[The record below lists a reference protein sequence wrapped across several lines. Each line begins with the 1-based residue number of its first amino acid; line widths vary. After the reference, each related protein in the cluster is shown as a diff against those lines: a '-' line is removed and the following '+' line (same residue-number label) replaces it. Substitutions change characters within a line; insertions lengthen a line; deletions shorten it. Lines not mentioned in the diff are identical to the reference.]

1 MSAARIP
8 RGLPPALAWMSACS
22 ALACGRAAPPPE
34 RAGEPPASLEAA
46 LTAEAAPSQTSRIER
61 DGLAI
66 AFTLRGLDGA
76 SKAVAGA
83 DAVAEITLTDAATG
97 APARGLAPLAWMTK
111 RSQAAALDATAC
123 REKVK
128 SFTAGLLSVRPDVD
142 MNAYLVWTLNQD
154 STLSVINPQIAFGQS
169 KLRSVVSLAGV
180 GASFALH
187 PDRDSLYVTI
197 RGGRSLA
204 VVDTR
209 RGLVKSNVPVG
220 ADPTF
225 VAVAPDG
232 RTVWVGNDGD
242 ATVSVVDARAGD
254 VRKTLHVGA
263 GHHEIAFSSG
273 GRAAWITSSE
283 GEAVT
288 VVDSA
293 TLEPLSEVAIGAG
306 ATAIAASDEA
316 GVVYVANGARGEVV
330 SLDVTR
336 RAVLR
341 RVALQPGLRA
351 LRFEPRG
358 RFAFALNPTANE
370 ASILDAS
377 TGTVAHTIVGLAG
390 PDAVTFTD
398 DFAYIHNLDAGRVS
412 LVARS
417 ALGGAAAPPVIQV
430 EVGQAAPSAARAG
443 ALADPVAPAPEGKG
457 VLIANPA
464 DKALYFYMEG
474 MMAPIGTLS
483 NYGREP
489 RSVLVENRS
498 LAEVRPGVYS
508 TTVHLGA
515 EGLHD
520 VELLLD
526 RPRSAVCL
534 EATVEPSTAAS
545 ADPGQGITIEPLF
558 DSALRLEAAKPVTLR
573 FRATAPAAT
582 PVLEAREMEI
592 MIVRFPSGYRWSGA
606 PRAEGHGVFSVTFTP
621 PTPGQYRLLPAASS
635 RGAPVG
641 ELPVVPLS
649 VFARGADA
657 SKGDAQ

>member
-1 MSAARIP
+1 
-8 RGLPPALAWMSACS
+8 LPA
-22 ALACGRAAPPPE
+22 
-34 RAGEPPASLEAA
+34 
-46 LTAEAAPSQTSRIER
+46 SRIER

-66 AFTLRGLDGA
+66 AFTLRGVDGA
-76 SKAVAGA
+76 SRAMAGA

-111 RSQAAALDATAC
+111 RSQAAALDAVAC

-154 STLSVINPQIAFGQS
+154 STLSVINPQIAFGQT
-169 KLRSVVSLAGV
+169 KLRSIVSLTGA

-187 PDRDSLYVTI
+187 PERDSLYVTI
-197 RGGRSLA
+197 RGSRSLA

-242 ATVSVVDARAGD
+242 ATVSVVDAHAGE
-254 VRKTLHVGA
+254 VIKTLHVGA
-263 GHHEIAFSSG
+263 GHHEIAFTGG
-273 GRAAWITSSE
+273 GRTAWITSSK

-288 VVDSA
+288 VVDGVA
-293 TLEPLSEVAIGAG
+293 LEPLVDIAVGPG

-316 GVVYVANGARGEVV
+316 GVVYVANGTRGEVV
-330 SLDVTR
+330 GLDVAR
-336 RAVLR
+336 RAVIHHIL
-341 RVALQPGLRA
+341 LQPGLRA

-377 TGTVAHTIVGLAG
+377 TGAVTHTLRGLAG

-430 EVGQAAPSAARAG
+430 EVGQDAPSVARVG
-443 ALADPVAPAPEGKG
+443 ALINPITPVPEGKG

-464 DKALYFYMEG
+464 DKALYFYVEG

-489 RSVLVENRS
+489 RSVLVESRS
-498 LAEVRPGVYS
+498 LEEARPGVYS

-515 EGLHD
+515 EGLYD

-526 RPRSAVCL
+526 RPRSTACL
-534 EATVEPSTAAS
+534 EATVEPSKAATT
-545 ADPGQGITIEPLF
+545 DPGQGITFEPLF
-558 DSALRLEAAKPVTLR
+558 DSELRVEAAKSVTLR
-573 FRATAPAAT
+573 FRAAAPAAA

-592 MIVRFPSGYRWSGA
+592 MIVRFPAGYRWSGA

-621 PTPGQYRLLPAASS
+621 PAPGQYRLLPAAVS
-635 RGAPVG
+635 RGAPIG
-641 ELPVVPLS
+641 ELPFVPLS
-649 VFARGADA
+649 VFAHAADA
-657 SKGDAQ
+657 AKGGAQ